1 MGSHSQL
8 LKRIAMPYFILL
20 TIIISIAMIIVYN
33 SLIVRMQNDASYS
46 ARQLANTAANQ
57 VSTYI
62 NELDVLAEQV
72 NHQPKITSIFYE
84 LDESDDNKNIFE
96 RDILADIDISSA
108 LHELLIF
115 RAADY
120 NISVY
125 NGNGDFVSSQD
136 FMVDKDK
143 LHDAVTATDY
153 GAELNK
159 IAENGGSLVVAPQ
172 KNPWT
177 YSDAMFV
184 TLKKPLKNDYSD
196 NIYGIVEVRASVKL
210 LGRRLR
216 ADGAEDK
223 MILIRNRANGNIIY
237 PTDYVYEKGSGE
249 SVASAISGTDW
260 ETVINYSIP
269 DTSPYISRILIVFI
283 LLYLLLMGFIFF
295 ITNIVGR
302 YVTRPIMQLAQYVK
316 KINAPDEQLE
326 RVDDE
331 AIDEIK
337 ELEDSFDKML
347 DRMNRS
353 ITQEKQAYS
362 LALQAQ
368 MNPHFLYNSLSV
380 IGAAGSEA
388 GCDRVSDMCI
398 ELSDM
403 LRYVTAYEKV
413 TVPLKEE
420 AAHTKNYLSLM
431 KSRYEDYFNYSINID
446 DALMNMAVPKLFIQ
460 PLAENCFMHAFKDA
474 EPPWNIDI
482 KMTGTPERWELI
494 IKDNG
499 SGISQE
505 KIDEINRK
513 TETALSERSL
523 GGIGGLGVV
532 NTIVRL
538 KLTHSESVKYSIW
551 NDGGMGI
558 KIIVGDKENE
568 DV

>member
-1 MGSHSQL
+1 MGNHSQL

-33 SLIVRMQNDASYS
+33 SLIVRMKNDASNS

-72 NHQPKITSIFYE
+72 NHQPKVTNAFYE
-84 LDESDDNKNIFE
+84 LAENSAENNSFDKNIP
-96 RDILADIDISSA
+96 ADIEISSE
-108 LHELLIF
+108 LNGLLIN
-115 RAADY
+115 RAADF
-120 NISVY
+120 NISIY
-125 NGNGDFVSSQD
+125 NDKRDFVSSQN
-136 FMVDKDK
+136 FMIDRTNLERTLK
-143 LHDAVTATDY
+143 AADY
-153 GAELNK
+153 SAELNR
-159 IAENGGSLVVAPQ
+159 IAQNGGALVLSPE

-177 YSDAMFV
+177 TSDNMFI
-184 TLKKPLKNDYSD
+184 TLKKALKNDYSD
-196 NIYGIVEVRASVKL
+196 DVCGIIEVRSSVRL
-210 LGRRLR
+210 LAERLSGADEQTIMLRDR
-216 ADGAEDK
+216 AT
-223 MILIRNRANGNIIY
+223 GNIFY
-237 PTDYVYEKGSGE
+237 PSDYVYENNSSE
-249 SVASAISGTDW
+249 SVSSAIEGTDW
-260 ETVINYSIP
+260 ETVINFSVPSASTYGMP
-269 DTSPYISRILIVFI
+269 ILIIFI
-283 LLYLLLMGFIFF
+283 IIYLLLMGFIFF

-316 KINAPDEQLE
+316 MINAPDEQLE
-326 RVDDE
+326 RVDDK

-431 KSRYEDYFNYSINID
+431 KSRYEDYFNYSLQID
-446 DALMNMAVPKLFIQ
+446 GALMNMAVPKLFIQ

-474 EPPWNIDI
+474 EPPWSIDI

-505 KIDEINRK
+505 RIDEINRK

>member
-1 MGSHSQL
+1 MRTNSQL
-8 LKRIAMPYFILL
+8 LRRIAMPYFILL
-20 TIIISIAMIIVYN
+20 TVIISIAMIIVYN
-33 SLIVRMQNDASYS
+33 SLIVRMKNDASNS

-72 NHQPKITSIFYE
+72 NHQPKITNIFYE
-84 LDESDDNKNIFE
+84 FNKERTGENRFE
-96 RDILADIDISSA
+96 KDILSDIEISSA
-108 LHELLIF
+108 LQSLLIF
-115 RAADY
+115 RATDY

-125 NGNGDFVSSQD
+125 NENGDFVSSQD
-136 FMVDKDK
+136 FMIDKKK
-143 LHDAVTATDY
+143 LNNAMRSMDY
-153 GAELNK
+153 GAELGK
-159 IAENGGSLVVAPQ
+159 IAENGGTLVTKPQ

-177 YSDAMFV
+177 HSETAFV
-184 TLKKPLKNDYSD
+184 TLKRPLKNDYSD
-196 NIYGIVEVRASVKL
+196 EICGIVEVRASVRL
-210 LGRRLR
+210 LGERLSGGTDDGGVLIRDR
-216 ADGAEDK
+216 ADGD
-223 MILIRNRANGNIIY
+223 IIY
-237 PTDYVYEKGSGE
+237 PADYVYEKGSGE

-269 DTSPYISRILIVFI
+269 DTSPYTSRILIVFI

-316 KINAPDEQLE
+316 TINAPDEQLE
-326 RVDDE
+326 RVDEE

-347 DRMNRS
+347 ERMNRL

-380 IGAAGSEA
+380 IGAAGVEA

-413 TVPLKEE
+413 TVPLKDE

-431 KSRYEDYFNYSINID
+431 KSRYEDYFNYSIDID
-446 DALMNMAVPKLFIQ
+446 RQLMDTAVPKLFIQ

-474 EPPWNIDI
+474 EPPWRVDI
-482 KMTGTPERWELI
+482 KITGSPNRWELTV
-494 IKDNG
+494 KDNG
-499 SGISQE
+499 SGISKE
-505 KIDEINRK
+505 KIEEIGEKIEN
-513 TETALSERSL
+513 ALSEMPL
-523 GGIGGLGVV
+523 GVTEGLGIV

-538 KLTHSESVKYSIW
+538 RLTRSEPVQYSIW
-551 NDGGMGI
+551 NDGGMVI
-558 KIIVGDKENE
+558 KIIVGDKENGY
-568 DV
+568 V